1 MIIEPPQDPTSPS
14 PPRLETDMLA
24 PGSMLAGRF
33 TLESLAGRG
42 GMGSVYR
49 ARDSHTGQIVAL
61 KLLHPVEHAEALQR
75 FSREAELLAELR
87 HPGIVSHVAHGLLGP
102 GQPYLAM
109 EWLEGEDLAHRLAR
123 QPLTLPETLSL
134 MRRAAEALA
143 TAHLHGIIHRDL
155 KPSNLFL
162 RNGRPE
168 DVVMLDFGLA
178 RRTLPSQALT
188 GSHVVLGTPG
198 YMAPEQASGQ
208 GEVLPS
214 ADIFSLGCVL
224 YECLTAQPP
233 FSAPH
238 FAAVLAKILFAPPT
252 PLRTLRAELPETLQS
267 LVDRMLAK
275 DPHQRVPDASHLLSL
290 LPFPDS
296 MPDLEGLGPTRVMR
310 RDSPM
315 QASQQLVTIL
325 LAAPPTQMD
334 PRPEVLEPRRAM
346 RDELRALLSSQRAQ
360 VELLADGSLV
370 ATLMPGRGTATDQ
383 AALAARCALLVKERW
398 PELGVVLVT
407 GRGVLNEHLPVGEA
421 MDRAGQLLHHFGKPS
436 SSPHV
441 VLDEVTAGLLSAGF
455 QLDRASTDT
464 FLLHGEHLSTD
475 ASRPLLGRPTACVG
489 REQELA
495 LLELAFTSCV
505 EDSTS
510 QALLVVAAA
519 GMGKSRLRHEF
530 LRRVAR
536 RGLPVRV
543 LQGRAEPMNVCCA
556 VSMLGQALQRLCE
569 IHEGESPEERQRK
582 LWQRLSAH
590 LPEREAPEVVAL
602 LGELCCAGFLD
613 EGLQRLREARGDPAL
628 KSLFIGQALVSWLR
642 AESAQGPVLLV
653 LEDLHW
659 GDALTVQWVDR
670 VLRELPDSPVLVLA
684 LARPE
689 VKDLFPSLWAQ
700 RLQEVSL
707 RALTRKAG
715 AQLIR
720 EVLGPNVAEPLL
732 ERLLEQSAGN
742 ALFLEELIR
751 MAAEGRAEAP
761 PGTVLAMLQAR
772 ILRLEPE
779 ARLALLSGSFLGRT
793 FWTGAVRA
801 LRGEEQTPGALEL
814 ALEKL
819 VELEF
824 LEHPSD
830 NALPGEKAYRFRH
843 ALMRDAAY
851 ALVPE
856 GNRAAGHRM
865 AGEWLERVGEADKRV
880 LAEHAWLGGQ
890 PERAFAFHLQSAE
903 QLVER
908 GDVPSALRCVETALE
923 REPQGEARSRLRAMQ
938 ATLAFWMNDQK
949 TLIEVGTA
957 VLPELKPGSA
967 LWDNLLCT
975 LIIGSMTQGQFQ
987 EAEAMTRQLLNA
999 EPEPDSLRAYC
1010 EAVCYVSTVFVRCG
1024 QRAQAATFL
1033 ERAQALKGEDP
1044 ALQAYRDY
1052 ALGFF
1057 RLHLEPKPWQAWND
1071 FQRSASV
1078 FQELGRVHPLSK
1090 VRTTWA
1096 AASVLLGDI
1105 AGALTLSQES
1115 LALALRLEQP
1125 LTLLHTQSFRALVLA
1140 QSPDPAH
1147 REQARTLAHAA
1158 LASQESHTLYLGMLH
1173 GALAKL
1179 ALEQGQLLE
1188 AESHARKACEL
1199 LPPLPGGATSL
1210 LSTALRAQGRV
1221 AEARALAEQATRTLE
1236 RMDALGLTAVSV
1248 YLALAEACFAQADLS
1263 AGHLALRKAMDLL
1276 SACADDLPDAALR
1289 ERLYQVPEHARIVQL
1304 ARQHLAEAL
1313 PA

>member
-1 MIIEPPQDPTSPS
+1 MNIDLPQDPTAPS
-14 PPRLETDMLA
+14 PPRFETDTLA
-24 PGSMLAGRF
+24 PGSLLAGRF
-33 TLESLAGRG
+33 ALEALAGRG

-49 ARDSHTGQIVAL
+49 ARDTQSGQIVAI
-61 KLLHPVEHAEALQR
+61 KLLHPVEHAESLQR
-75 FSREAELLAELR
+75 FSREAELLSELR

-102 GQPYLAM
+102 GQPFLAM

-123 QPLTLPETLSL
+123 KPLTLPETLSL
-134 MRRAAEALA
+134 MRRVAEALA
-143 TAHLHGIIHRDL
+143 SAHLHGIIHRDL

-162 RNGRPE
+162 RRGRPE

-252 PLRTLRAELPETLQS
+252 PLRTLRAELPASLQA

-296 MPDLEGLGPTRVMR
+296 MPDLEGLSPTRVVR

-315 QASQQLVTIL
+315 QASQQLVSIL
-325 LAAPPTQMD
+325 LAAPPARVELT
-334 PRPEVLEPRRAM
+334 PEVLEPRRAM
-346 RDELRALLSSQRAQ
+346 RDSLRAWLSAHRAQ
-360 VELLADGSLV
+360 VELMADGSLV
-370 ATLMPGRGTATDQ
+370 ATLLAGRGTATDQ
-383 AALAARCALLVKERW
+383 AALAARCALSVKERW
-398 PELGVVLVT
+398 PELAVALVT

-421 MDRAGQLLHHFGKPS
+421 MDRAGQLLRHS
-436 SSPHV
+436 SQQAGSPHV
-441 VLDEVTAGLLSAGF
+441 VLDEVTAGLLGAGF
-455 QLDRASTDT
+455 QLDRATTDT
-464 FLLHGEHLSTD
+464 FLLHGEHLSAD

-495 LLELAFTSCV
+495 LLELAFSSCV

-510 QALLVVAAA
+510 QALLVVSAA

-556 VSMLGQALQRLCE
+556 VGMLGQALQRLCE
-569 IHEGESPEERQRK
+569 VNEGEAPEERRRR

-602 LGELCCAGFLD
+602 LGELCCADFPDAELP
-613 EGLQRLREARGDPAL
+613 RLREARSDPAL
-628 KSLFIGQALVSWLR
+628 KSLYIGQALVTWLR
-642 AESAQGPVLLV
+642 AESQQGPVLLV

-670 VLRELPDSPVLVLA
+670 VLRELPGSPVLVLA

-707 RALTRKAG
+707 RGLTRKAG

-720 EVLGPNVAEPLL
+720 EVLGPGVSEPLL

-742 ALFLEELIR
+742 ALYLEELIR

-801 LRGEEQTPGALEL
+801 LRGPEETPGALEL

-830 NALPGEKAYRFRH
+830 NALPGQQAYRFRH

-856 GNRAAGHRM
+856 SHKAGGHRI
-865 AGEWLERVGEADKRV
+865 AGEWLEHVGEADKRV

-890 PERAFAFHLQSAE
+890 PERALELHVRAAE
-903 QLVER
+903 QQIER
-908 GDVPSALRCVETALE
+908 GDVPSALRCVETALG
-923 REPQGEARSRLRAMQ
+923 REPQGEVRSRLRALR

-949 TLIEVGTA
+949 TLVEVGTA
-957 VLPELKPGSA
+957 VLPELTPGSA
-967 LWDNLLCT
+967 LWSNLLCT
-975 LIIGSMTQGQFQ
+975 LIFGAATQGSP
-987 EAEAMTRQLLNA
+987 AEALAKMQTLRDA
-999 EPEPDSLRAYC
+999 EPQPEPESLRAYC
-1010 EAVCYVSTVFVRCG
+1010 EALCYVSTVFVRG
-1024 QRAQAATFL
+1024 GLRLEATGCL
-1033 ERAQALKGEDP
+1033 ERAQALKNEDP
-1044 ALQAYRDY
+1044 ALRGYLEY
-1052 ALGFF
+1052 AWGFF
-1057 RLHLEPKPWQAWND
+1057 RLHLEPRPWQAWSH
-1071 FQRSASV
+1071 FQRAAQA
-1078 FQELGRVHPLSK
+1078 FQEAGKVHPLSK
-1090 VRTTWA
+1090 VRTMWA
-1096 AASVLLGDI
+1096 LTAALLGDLPS
-1105 AGALTLSQES
+1105 AVAMSQES

-1125 LTLLHTQSFRALVLA
+1125 MTLLHTQSFRTLVLA
-1140 QSPDPAH
+1140 HSAEPAH
-1147 REQARTLAHAA
+1147 RDQVRALAHATLASHDNHPIYSGMVHTA
-1158 LASQESHTLYLGMLH
+1158 LAML
-1173 GALAKL
+1173 ALA
-1179 ALEQGQLLE
+1179 QGQPAE
-1188 AESHARKACEL
+1188 AEPHARKAYEL
-1199 LPPLPGGATSL
+1199 MPPLPAGAASL

-1221 AEARALAEQATRTLE
+1221 AEARALAEQAVRTQE
-1236 RMDALGLTAVSV
+1236 AMGAQGLTSVSA
-1248 YLALAEACFAQADLS
+1248 YLALAEACFATQEQAS
-1263 AGHLALRKAMDLL
+1263 GQQALRKAVDLL
-1276 SACADDLPDAALR
+1276 RACAEDLPEPALR
-1289 ERLYQVPEHARIVQL
+1289 ERLYQVPEHARITQL
-1304 ARQHLAEAL
+1304 ARQHLA
-1313 PA
+1313 

>member
-1 MIIEPPQDPTSPS
+1 MDIHLPQDPTVPS
-14 PPRLETDMLA
+14 PPRIEADALA
-24 PGSMLAGRF
+24 PGSLLAGRF

-49 ARDSHTGQIVAL
+49 ARDTQSGQLVAL

-75 FSREAELLAELR
+75 FSREAELLSELR

-102 GQPYLAM
+102 GQPFLAM
-109 EWLEGEDLAHRLAR
+109 EWLEGEDLARRLAR
-123 QPLTLPETLSL
+123 KPLSLPETLSL
-134 MRRAAEALA
+134 MRRVAEALS

-162 RNGRPE
+162 RGGRPE
-168 DVVMLDFGLA
+168 DAVMLDFGLA

-252 PLRTLRAELPETLQS
+252 PLRTLRAELPESLQA

-296 MPDLEGLGPTRVMR
+296 MPELEGLSATHVVR

-315 QASQQLVTIL
+315 QATQQLVSIL
-325 LAAPPTQMD
+325 LAAPPARAELT
-334 PRPEVLEPRRAM
+334 PEVLEPRRAM
-346 RDELRALLSSQRAQ
+346 RDSLRTWLSPHRAQ
-360 VELLADGSLV
+360 VELMADGSLV
-370 ATLMPGRGTATDQ
+370 ATLLAGRGTATDQ
-383 AALAARCALLVKERW
+383 AALAARCALSVKERW
-398 PELGVVLVT
+398 PELAVALVT
-407 GRGVLNEHLPVGEA
+407 GRGVLSEHLPVGEA
-421 MDRAGQLLHHFGKPS
+421 MDRAGQLLHHPS
-436 SSPHV
+436 QQAGSPHV
-441 VLDEVTAGLLSAGF
+441 VLDEVTAGLLGAGF

-464 FLLHGEHLSTD
+464 FLLHGELLTAD

-495 LLELAFTSCV
+495 LLELAFTTCV
-505 EDSTS
+505 EDCSS
-510 QALLVVAAA
+510 QALLVVSAA

-556 VSMLGQALQRLCE
+556 VGMLGQALQRLCE
-569 IHEGESPEERQRK
+569 VNEGEAPEERRRR

-602 LGELCCAGFLD
+602 LGELCCADFPDAELP
-613 EGLQRLREARGDPAL
+613 RLREARNDPAL
-628 KSLFIGQALVSWLR
+628 KSLYIGQALVTWLR
-642 AESAQGPVLLV
+642 AESQQGPVLLV

-670 VLRELPDSPVLVLA
+670 VLRELPNSPVLVLA

-689 VKDLFPSLWAQ
+689 VKELFPSLWAQ

-707 RALTRKAG
+707 RGLTRKAG

-732 ERLLEQSAGN
+732 EQLLEHSAGN
-742 ALFLEELIR
+742 ALYLEELIR
-751 MAAEGRAEAP
+751 LAAEGRVEAP

-801 LRGEEQTPGALEL
+801 LRGPDQTPGALEL

-824 LEHPSD
+824 LEYPSD
-830 NALPGEKAYRFRH
+830 NELPGQQAYRFRH

-851 ALVPE
+851 GLVPE
-856 GNRAAGHRM
+856 GNRATGHRI
-865 AGEWLERVGEADKRV
+865 AGEWLESVGEADKRV

-890 PERAFAFHLQSAE
+890 PERALELHLQAAE
-903 QLVER
+903 QLVAR
-908 GDVPSALRCVETALE
+908 GDVPGALRCVETALE
-923 REPQGEARSRLRAMQ
+923 RGPQGDVRSRLRALR

-949 TLIEVGTA
+949 TLVEVGTA

-967 LWDNLLCT
+967 LWNTLVST
-975 LIIGSMTQGQFQ
+975 LIFSAANQNHREEALAKTQ
-987 EAEAMTRQLLNA
+987 ALLRA
-999 EPEPDSLRAYC
+999 EPEPDPQSLRAYC
-1010 EAVCYVSTVFVRCG
+1010 ESLCYVSTVYVRAGMRREAMAC
-1024 QRAQAATFL
+1024 L
-1033 ERAQALKGEDP
+1033 ERAQSTKGEDP
-1044 ALQAYRDY
+1044 ALQSYLDY
-1052 ALGFF
+1052 AQGF
-1057 RLHLEPKPWQAWND
+1057 LLINLEPRPWQALSL
-1071 FQRSASV
+1071 FERSDQAL
-1078 FQELGRVHPLSK
+1078 ERARKVHTLVK
-1090 VRTTWA
+1090 VRTA
-1096 AASVLLGDI
+1096 RALSLMLLGDLP
-1105 AGALTLSQES
+1105 AAVSLSQES

-1125 LTLLHTQSFRALVLA
+1125 LTLLHAQAMRALVFA
-1140 QSPDPAH
+1140 HSADPAH
-1147 REQARTLAHAA
+1147 REQARALAHAS
-1158 LASQESHTLYLGMLH
+1158 LTTQEEAPLYLGVAHMALGML
-1173 GALAKL
+1173 ALA
-1179 ALEQGQLLE
+1179 QGQPLE
-1188 AESHARKACEL
+1188 AESHARHAYEL
-1199 LPPLPGGATSL
+1199 LPPVPSGAASL
-1210 LSTALRAQGRV
+1210 LSTALRAQGRM
-1221 AEARALAEQATRTLE
+1221 AEARSLAESAVKALE
-1236 RMDALGLTAVSV
+1236 ALEARGLNCVSA
-1248 YLALAEACFAQADLS
+1248 YLALAEACFAEEELATGRQ
-1263 AGHLALRKAMDLL
+1263 ALRKAVELL
-1276 SACADDLPDAALR
+1276 NACAEDLPEPALR
-1289 ERLYQVPEHARIVQL
+1289 ERLYQVPEHARIAQL
-1304 ARQHLAEAL
+1304 AHQHLA
-1313 PA
+1313 